1 MLRLQRLTSRSSL
14 RPITNAERAVGVIGC
29 VAKAKP
35 AKERPMDRANAHGAA
50 SAELKTLRAM
60 NVAPSAGVAGTSS
73 KAKRKEP
80 SRARS
85 KGKLG
90 IAAKNG
96 AIAMTITAVA
106 GMVTGTGEAIGIVT
120 ATAMMIAVG
129 TVAAIMTGVMM
140 AAGKVVATMIA
151 ATATIA
157 VMTAGNAGTAIGEAT
172 VATTGADTVSAI
184 AAITVQDAIMRPIAT
199 IAIAGS
205 A

>member
-14 RPITNAERAVGVIGC
+14 RPITNAERAVGVIAYA
-29 VAKAKP
+29 VRAKSAKA
-35 AKERPMDRANAHGAA
+35 MDRANAHGAA
-50 SAELKTLRAM
+50 SARLKTLRAM
-60 NVAPSAGVAGTSS
+60 NVAPSAGVVGTSS

-80 SRARS
+80 SRVKPKAEP
-85 KGKLG
+85 G
-90 IAAKNG
+90 IAARNG
-96 AIAMTITAVA
+96 AIAMMITVVA
-106 GMVTGTGEAIGIVT
+106 GMVTGIVEAIGTAT

-157 VMTAGNAGTAIGEAT
+157 VMTAANAGTAIGEAT

-184 AAITVQDAIMRPIAT
+184 AAITVRDAIMRPIAI
-199 IAIAGS
+199 IAIDGS

>member
-1 MLRLQRLTSRSSL
+1 M
-14 RPITNAERAVGVIGC
+14 IGC
-29 VAKAKP
+29 AAKAKP
-35 AKERPMDRANAHGAA
+35 AKERPMDRVNAHGAA
-50 SAELKTLRAM
+50 SARLKTLRAM

-80 SRARS
+80 SKAEP
-85 KGKLG
+85 G
-90 IAAKNG
+90 IAARNG
-96 AIAMTITAVA
+96 AIAMAITAVA
-106 GMVTGTGEAIGIVT
+106 GMATGIVEAIGT
-120 ATAMMIAVG
+120 ATTTVMMIAVG